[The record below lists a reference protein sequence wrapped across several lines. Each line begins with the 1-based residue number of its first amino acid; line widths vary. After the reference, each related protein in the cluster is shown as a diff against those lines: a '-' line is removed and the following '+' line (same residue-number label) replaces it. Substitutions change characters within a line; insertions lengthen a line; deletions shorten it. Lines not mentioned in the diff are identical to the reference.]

1 MGKEIIMSG
10 DVKIEIHKFHC
21 YKNSNFLNDINV
33 DNIFIS
39 KEIYSG
45 KKNMLLVI
53 QINIKPFSM
62 IVPET
67 SACVKSYDGSAT
79 KWMHFLI
86 EDEEL
91 LKNMICRIKSAIL
104 YKRRI

>member
-1 MGKEIIMSG
+1 
-10 DVKIEIHKFHC
+10 
-21 YKNSNFLNDINV
+21 
-33 DNIFIS
+33 
-39 KEIYSG
+39 
-45 KKNMLLVI
+45 
-53 QINIKPFSM
+53 M

-91 LKNMICRIKSAIL
+91 LKNMIICRIKSAIL
-104 YKRRI
+104 YKRRIW

>member
-1 MGKEIIMSG
+1 MSG

-45 KKNMLLVI
+45 KKKYVI
-53 QINIKPFSM
+53 GYTDQHKTIQ
-62 IVPET
+62 
-67 SACVKSYDGSAT
+67 YDCSRN
-79 KWMHFLI
+79 KCMCKKLWW
-86 EDEEL
+86 
-91 LKNMICRIKSAIL
+91 
-104 YKRRI
+104 